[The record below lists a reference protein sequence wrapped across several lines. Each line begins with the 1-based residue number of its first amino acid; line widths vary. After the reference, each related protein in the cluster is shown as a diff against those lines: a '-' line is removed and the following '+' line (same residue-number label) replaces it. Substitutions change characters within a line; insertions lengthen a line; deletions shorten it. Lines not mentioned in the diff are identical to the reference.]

1 MFFWNKDTYILVVD
15 YFSRYIE
22 VAKLNVTSA
31 ATVIAAMKETFSR
44 HGIPETVVSDN
55 GPQYAS
61 EKFKDF
67 AMEYGFVHITSS
79 PRYPQANGE
88 AERAVATVKGLWK
101 GGGEKTKALL
111 SYRATPLECGYSPA
125 QLLMGRQLKTT
136 LPQQPVTLLPRWP
149 NMKQF
154 KTKQRQYK
162 ANQQRQYDRRHRVR
176 PLTVLQTGQTV
187 WLPREKKEGTVVQH
201 ATTPRSYIIDTDE
214 GQIRRNRTHVRPLR
228 SPERSELTV
237 STQQTGVEENAGRE
251 SSIPSNN
258 TQDTVK
264 PSYVTSS
271 GRVSRPPKRLD
282 L

>member
-101 GGGEKTKALL
+101 GGALL

-214 GQIRRNRTHVRPLR
+214 GQIRRNRTH
-228 SPERSELTV
+228 LTV

-264 PSYVTSS
+264 PPYVTSS